1 MAAVADRS
9 APGGRDAPGATG
21 TPAVP
26 SAAFTASLKDRAAEV
41 DRALDAYLP
50 RADEPPKRLHEA
62 MRYAALAPGKR
73 IRPFVL
79 LSTAEAFGLK
89 AAAAIPAACALECV
103 HAYSLIH
110 DDLPAMDD
118 DDFRRGRPSCH
129 KAFDEATAILAGD
142 ALLTLAFDLM
152 ARVQPGLVAPEAA
165 LAASAELGV
174 AAGSRGMVGGQA
186 LEFEWAKP
194 DGEALE
200 AIHRRKTG
208 ALFRAAA
215 AMGGHLAGVGPDVAA
230 RLGDFGETFGLA
242 YQIVDDLQD
251 AAQDAGRGTGVLT
264 LTAAGDAAQ
273 KAAKVIDDARRR
285 LRDLAAPGHRLT
297 ALDDMLDWLH
307 ALL

>member
-1 MAAVADRS
+1 MAEQV
-9 APGGRDAPGATG
+9 APGA
-21 TPAVP
+21 AF
-26 SAAFTASLKDRAAEV
+26 AARMKTMAAEV

-50 RADEPPKRLHEA
+50 RADEPPRRLHEA
-62 MRYAALAPGKR
+62 MRYGALAPGKR

-79 LSTAEAFGLK
+79 LATAEALGLK
-89 AAAAIPAACALECV
+89 ASAAMPAACALECI

-165 LAASAELGV
+165 MAASAELGA

-186 LEFEWAKP
+186 LELEWPKP
-194 DGEALE
+194 DDKALE
-200 AIHRRKTG
+200 TIHRRKTG
-208 ALFRAAA
+208 ALFRTAA
-215 AMGGHLAGVGPDVAA
+215 AMGAHLAGAGAELAV

-251 AAQDAGRGTGVLT
+251 AAQDAGRGTGVLA
-264 LTAAGDAAQ
+264 LTVAPDAAER
-273 KAAKVIDDARRR
+273 AAAVIDHARRR
-285 LRDLAAPGHRLT
+285 LRDLTSGGDRFT
-297 ALDDMLDWLH
+297 ALDDMLDWLR